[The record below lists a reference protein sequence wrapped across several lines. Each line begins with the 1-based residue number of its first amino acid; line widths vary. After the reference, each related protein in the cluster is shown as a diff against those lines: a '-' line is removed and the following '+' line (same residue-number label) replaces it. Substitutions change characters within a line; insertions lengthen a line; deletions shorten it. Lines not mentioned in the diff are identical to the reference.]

1 MVKTELS
8 SSSSHLITEL
18 NPLGRFW
25 DEMPASQKRQ
35 FHGHPSL
42 TSQLGGFGAP
52 APTPESNED
61 PLIKEKMKTF
71 PDSHPSFGS
80 VRNQTSMGCPAIV
93 HTQLTSDMWKSTYQA
108 TIDEKTPT
116 IKGRPEG
123 KRVPPPLIGSEF
135 LYFEPREELV
145 VPPGAPPTFS
155 RDQRLFKHVGSLTR
169 QGRW

>member
-1 MVKTELS
+1 
-8 SSSSHLITEL
+8 
-18 NPLGRFW
+18 
-25 DEMPASQKRQ
+25 
-35 FHGHPSL
+35 
-42 TSQLGGFGAP
+42 
-52 APTPESNED
+52 
-61 PLIKEKMKTF
+61 
-71 PDSHPSFGS
+71 
-80 VRNQTSMGCPAIV
+80 MGCPAIV

>member
-1 MVKTELS
+1 MY
-8 SSSSHLITEL
+8 
-18 NPLGRFW
+18 
-25 DEMPASQKRQ
+25 KRQ
-35 FHGHPSL
+35 
-42 TSQLGGFGAP
+42 
-52 APTPESNED
+52 
-61 PLIKEKMKTF
+61 